1 MDQIFVLLLAAFT
14 SVAAY
19 LGGVRRLGLSP
30 LALRA
35 AVLSALQFVGM
46 GIVFLVVNL
55 AVGLVAVFAIRSFTA
70 GFLSVYLL
78 NDPILI
84 LLSALQGITF
94 ECWRGRADL
103 R

>member
-1 MDQIFVLLLAAFT
+1 MEQIFLLLLAAFT

-19 LGGVRRLGLSP
+19 LGGVTRFGLSRR
-30 LALRA
+30 ALRA
-35 AVLSALQFVGM
+35 AGLSALQFVGM
-46 GIVFLVVNL
+46 GIVFLLVNL
-55 AVGLVAVFAIRSFTA
+55 AVGLVAVLAIRSFTA

-78 NDPILI
+78 NDPSLI

-94 ECWRGRADL
+94 ECWRGRAGL

>member
-1 MDQIFVLLLAAFT
+1 MDQVFLLLLAAFT

-19 LGGVRRLGLSP
+19 LGGVRGLGLSRR
-30 LALRA
+30 ALRA
-35 AVLSALQFVGM
+35 AVLGALQLVGM

-55 AVGLVAVFAIRSFTA
+55 TVGLGAVLAIRSFTT
-70 GFLSVYLL
+70 GFLSAYLL
-78 NDPILI
+78 NDPSLL

-94 ECWRGRADL
+94 ECWRSRAGL

>member
-1 MDQIFVLLLAAFT
+1 MDQIFLLLLAALT

-19 LGGVRRLGLSP
+19 LGGVRRLGLSRR
-30 LALRA
+30 ALRA

-46 GIVFLVVNL
+46 WIAFLAMNL
-55 AVGLVAVFAIRSFTA
+55 AVGLVAVLAIRSFTT
-70 GFLSVYLL
+70 GFLSAYLL
-78 NDPILI
+78 NDPSIL

-94 ECWRGRADL
+94 ECWRGGAGL